1 MVKRNTDGTLF
12 VGEVTGKV
20 EEPVTVI
27 EEIKEVDEIIADDE
41 PGEVIEAEIVSEP
54 KKVIKR
60 PVKRTT
66 TAKRV
71 IKRK

>member
-12 VGEVTGKV
+12 VGEVIGDVKEIPCETPMIEETADNIEEPEKV
-20 EEPVTVI
+20 EP
-27 EEIKEVDEIIADDE
+27 
-41 PGEVIEAEIVSEP
+41 EIVEKS
-54 KKVIKR
+54 KVVIKR
-60 PVKRTT
+60 PARKTE

>member
-12 VGEVTGKV
+12 VGEVIGDVKEIPCET
-20 EEPVTVI
+20 PVI
-27 EEIKEVDEIIADDE
+27 EETADNIEE
-41 PGEVIEAEIVSEP
+41 PEKVEPEIVEKP
-54 KKVIKR
+54 KVVIKR
-60 PVKRTT
+60 PAKKTE